1 MSRSEDKAAPGP
13 AGDHHIEAW
22 MPAARSCLKAAAR
35 RGVPI
40 TYQRLA
46 TDLGLPPPQTIH
58 KTTRILEALMA
69 DDAAAG
75 RPFLAAL
82 VISRHPARG
91 GMPAPGFFDCA
102 AALGRFRA
110 VTPTADPS
118 AYYAREFAAAVSY
131 WRRLDGGADQ
141 EGAPGVEERG

>member
-1 MSRSEDKAAPGP
+1 MSRGEGKAASDPP
-13 AGDHHIEAW
+13 DDDRIVAW
-22 MPAARSCLKAAAR
+22 MPTARSCLKAAAR
-35 RGVPI
+35 RGAAI

-69 DDAAAG
+69 EDAAAG

-102 AALGRFRA
+102 TGLGRFRA

-118 AYYAREFAAAVSY
+118 AYYASEFTAAVSY
-131 WRRLDGGADQ
+131 WRRLDGVSDEQ
-141 EGAPGVEERG
+141 DAPGVEERG